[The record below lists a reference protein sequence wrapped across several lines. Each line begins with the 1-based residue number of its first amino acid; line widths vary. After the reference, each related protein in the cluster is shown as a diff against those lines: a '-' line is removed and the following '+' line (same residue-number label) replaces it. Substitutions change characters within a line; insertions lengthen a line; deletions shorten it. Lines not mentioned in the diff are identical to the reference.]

1 MSIYEKLLVQ
11 LEKVVR
17 NHKAELSI
25 DFVNLEDLSLNNR
38 FEKMLILQAY

>member
-1 MSIYEKLLVQ
+1 MSIYEKLLAQ

-25 DFVNLEDLSLNNR
+25 DFINLEDINFNSR
-38 FEKMLILQAY
+38 FEKMLILQEY